1 MFRRVLFA
9 HDASPAAEKTM
20 PYLEHLA
27 RAERAELLIL
37 HVYHTP
43 EQYSGTKGYEQL
55 LKSLEDVGH
64 AVVEDFVEY
73 LGADGFNARGLVRSG
88 EPARVI
94 LETARE
100 EAATLIVLGTRGPAS
115 MKEMLLGDVSTEV
128 LRYAHCPV
136 LLVP

>member
-1 MFRRVLFA
+1 MFGRVLFA
-9 HDASPAAEKTM
+9 HDASPAAEKTI
-20 PYLEHLA
+20 PYLEHLS
-27 RAERAELLIL
+27 RIEGAELLIL

-43 EQYSGTKGYEQL
+43 EQYSGMEGYERL
-55 LKSLEDVGH
+55 LKSLEDLGH

-73 LGADGFNARGLVRSG
+73 LTKNGFNARGLVRSG

-100 EAATLIVLGTRGPAS
+100 EEVTLILLGTRGPAS

>member
-1 MFRRVLFA
+1 MFKRVLFA

-27 RAERAELLIL
+27 RAEGAEILVL
-37 HVYHTP
+37 HVYQTP
-43 EQYSGTKGYEQL
+43 EQYASTAGYEQMV
-55 LKSLEDVGH
+55 KSLEALGH

-73 LGADGFNARGLVRSG
+73 LAEGDFPARGLVRAG

-94 LETARE
+94 LETAQE
-100 EAATLIVLGTRGPAS
+100 EEVALIVLGTRGPAS

>member
-1 MFRRVLFA
+1 MFKRVLFA

-27 RAERAELLIL
+27 RVEEAELLIL
-37 HVYHTP
+37 HVYHPLT
-43 EQYSGTKGYEQL
+43 QYSGTAGYEQL
-55 LKSLEDVGH
+55 LKSLEDLGH
-64 AVVEDFVEY
+64 TVVEDFVKY
-73 LGADGFNARGLVRSG
+73 LTEDGFNARGLVRAG

-100 EAATLIVLGTRGPAS
+100 EAITLIVLGTRGPAS